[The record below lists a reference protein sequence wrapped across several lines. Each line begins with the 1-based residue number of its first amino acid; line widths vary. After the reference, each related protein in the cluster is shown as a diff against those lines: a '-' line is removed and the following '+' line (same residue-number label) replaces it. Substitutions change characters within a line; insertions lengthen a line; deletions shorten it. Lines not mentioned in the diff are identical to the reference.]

1 MIIKTIEGNFDN
13 PKVNELLVNHFK
25 ELRSVS
31 PENSCHVLDIKG
43 LKTENIKFWSLWEED
58 ELVGCGALK
67 FLEKKHGEL
76 KSIRIA
82 DTFRK
87 KNYGKKV
94 IEHLILEAKKLEIT
108 KLSLETGAG
117 NFFEPARKLFRN
129 CGFKDCGPFDEY
141 KKNPDSCYM
150 TIDINN

>member
-1 MIIKTIEGNFDN
+1 MNIKTIEGNFDN

-76 KSIRIA
+76 KSIRIV

-94 IEHLILEAKKLEIT
+94 IEHLILEAKKLKIT

-117 NFFEPARKLFRN
+117 NFFKPARKLFRN
-129 CGFKDCGPFDEY
+129 CGFNDCDPFDDY
-141 KKNPDSCYM
+141 KENPDSCYM

>member
-129 CGFKDCGPFDEY
+129 CGFKDCDPFDEY
-141 KKNPDSCYM
+141 KKNPASCYM

>member
-1 MIIKTIEGNFDN
+1 MNIKTIEGNFDN

-31 PENSCHVLDIKG
+31 PENSCHVLDIEG
-43 LKTENIKFWSLWEED
+43 LKTENIKFWSFWEED

-94 IEHLILEAKKLEIT
+94 IEHLILEAKKLKIT

-117 NFFEPARKLFRN
+117 NFFNPARKLFRN
-129 CGFKDCGPFDEY
+129 CGFNDCDPFDDY
-141 KKNPDSCYM
+141 KENPDSCYM

>member
-1 MIIKTIEGNFDN
+1 MNIKTIEGNLDN

-94 IEHLILEAKKLEIT
+94 IEHLILEAKKLKIT

-117 NFFEPARKLFRN
+117 NFFKPARKLFRN
-129 CGFKDCGPFDEY
+129 CGFNDCNPLDDY
-141 KKNPDSCYM
+141 KENPDSCYM

>member
-1 MIIKTIEGNFDN
+1 M
-13 PKVNELLVNHFK
+13 
-25 ELRSVS
+25 
-31 PENSCHVLDIKG
+31 
-43 LKTENIKFWSLWEED
+43 WEED

-129 CGFKDCGPFDEY
+129 CGFNDCDPFDDY
-141 KKNPDSCYM
+141 KENPDSCYM

>member
-13 PKVNELLVNHFK
+13 PKVNELLINHFK

-43 LKTENIKFWSLWEED
+43 LKNEKIKFWSLWEED
-58 ELVGCGALK
+58 KLVGCGALK

-129 CGFKDCGPFDEY
+129 CGFKDCDPFDDY
-141 KKNPDSCYM
+141 KENPDSCYM